1 MRVSSLLAQP
11 GKSPRPGWRRVALPQ
26 ELGDCRADRLE
37 LDDGLTLVHSQY
49 TPQRDLIE
57 ENAAG
62 YGARTLVITLAMQGV
77 SAYRGADGAGLDFRG
92 GHTTVTAL
100 QRSRGE
106 RRYSG
111 GATVS
116 QLRLLVGEPVLRRYA
131 GDDRAESLLGA
142 GGLRC
147 LSQGRTTPEL
157 ASVAMELASGVDPL
171 DAHIRALTLL
181 SRRYRPLGSRAGVDA
196 GTDGPGPDRAV
207 PVRGYGLEL
216 IQVEGGVPQA
226 LRDQSAP
233 AADGIADAPGVGTVG
248 NRLPGGAGRVSR
260 GLPASRQFQRCVHAL
275 PWPRAKIR
283 VRQAP
288 PLTAGQAYCMA
299 RAARRRDTLSQTATS
314 TRISVVRPPTI
325 RLSVTYDTGA
335 SAASNTSPTPCDSGK
350 RAYTTVL

>member
-1 MRVSSLLAQP
+1 MVMRVSSLLAQP

-49 TPQRDLIE
+49 IPQRDLIE

-92 GHTTVTAL
+92 GHTTVTAF
-100 QRSRGE
+100 QRSLGE

-116 QLRLLVGEPVLRRYA
+116 QLRLLVREPVLRRYA
-131 GDDRAESLLGA
+131 GDERAESLLGA

-157 ASVAMELASGVDPL
+157 AAAATELASGTDPL

-181 SRRYRPLGSRAGVDA
+181 SRQL
-196 GTDGPGPDRAV
+196 
-207 PVRGYGLEL
+207 RGL
-216 IQVEGGVPQA
+216 
-226 LRDQSAP
+226 AP
-233 AADGIADAPGVGTVG
+233 APE
-248 NRLPGGAGRVSR
+248 AGRLS
-260 GLPASRQFQRCVHAL
+260 
-275 PWPRAKIR
+275 
-283 VRQAP
+283 QADIGR
-288 PLTAGQAYCMA
+288 LEAA
-299 RAARRRDTLSQTATS
+299 RALMQDQMDRDLTVQYLCLATGLNEFKLKEGFRKLYGTSPHRLLTELRMRRAWEL
-314 TRISVVRPPTI
+314 
-325 RLSVTYDTGA
+325 LETGCQVA
-335 SAASNTSPTPCDSGK
+335 QAAYRVGYRHPANFSAAFTRFHGRAPKSVFGK
-350 RAYTTVL
+350 RRG